1 VIHASHH
8 RHPVEAVFIMKMQTK
23 ASMARAM
30 MLYLII
36 TWMVP
41 MVFEIFHLTNNLW
54 LGMVAAV
61 STLPFVLFILMIN
74 KSLAV
79 KYYTQRAS
87 SIAILVVASIAIVVR
102 MAMTVF
108 PSVAVLS
115 LIEIVSFIGL
125 FTSLYSLSMFGYD
138 ALEH

>member
-1 VIHASHH
+1 
-8 RHPVEAVFIMKMQTK
+8 MKMQTK

-54 LGMVAAV
+54 LGMVAAA
-61 STLPFVLFILMIN
+61 SPLPFVLFIIVIN

-79 KYYTQRAS
+79 EYYTQRAS
-87 SIAILVVASIAIVVR
+87 SIAMLVVANFAIVARV
-102 MAMTVF
+102 AMTCF
-108 PSVAVLS
+108 PSVATLS
-115 LIEIVSFIGL
+115 LVEFVSVIGL

>member
-1 VIHASHH
+1 
-8 RHPVEAVFIMKMQTK
+8 
-23 ASMARAM
+23 
-30 MLYLII
+30 
-36 TWMVP
+36 
-41 MVFEIFHLTNNLW
+41 
-54 LGMVAAV
+54 
-61 STLPFVLFILMIN
+61 MIN

-87 SIAILVVASIAIVVR
+87 SIAILVVANIAIVAR

-125 FTSLYSLSMFGYD
+125 FTSLYSLLRFSYEVLD
-138 ALEH
+138 Y

>member
-1 VIHASHH
+1 
-8 RHPVEAVFIMKMQTK
+8 MKMQTK

-61 STLPFVLFILMIN
+61 SPLPFVLFIVLIN

-87 SIAILVVASIAIVVR
+87 SIAMLVVANFAIVARV
-102 MAMTVF
+102 AMTGF
-108 PSVAVLS
+108 PSVATLS
-115 LIEIVSFIGL
+115 LVEFVSFIGL
-125 FTSLYSLSMFGYD
+125 FTSLYSLLRFSYEVLD
-138 ALEH
+138 Y